1 LQEEKVNCSPDF
13 LLKNIILISFDG
25 VVLVSDYGV
34 TLMSERFADITQT
47 ISVDDE
53 VDVISVS

>member
-1 LQEEKVNCSPDF
+1 VNCSSDF
-13 LLKNIILISFDG
+13 LLKNIILICFDG

-47 ISVDDE
+47 ISIDDE